1 MYVYSNREC
10 NKINY
15 IALINNSVYKLS
27 TAYSDNQQYE
37 SNKHT
42 KWYT

>member
-15 IALINNSVYKLS
+15 IDIINNSVYKLS
-27 TAYSDNQQYE
+27 TANSDNQQCE
-37 SNKHT
+37 LNKHT
-42 KWYT
+42 K